1 VTGPVE
7 VLELCI
13 SRQNPSTAI
22 VTSRWA
28 SYLGGIKKIRTR
40 RTFLDGVGCRSEMA
54 AAPQASSPLEMATDP
69 TLVIRLDAPWN

>member
-13 SRQNPSTAI
+13 SRQNPSTAV

-28 SYLGGIKKIRTR
+28 SNRGGIKKIRAR

-54 AAPQASSPLEMATDP
+54 AAPQASSPLEIATDAP
-69 TLVIRLDAPWN
+69 LVILLDAPWN